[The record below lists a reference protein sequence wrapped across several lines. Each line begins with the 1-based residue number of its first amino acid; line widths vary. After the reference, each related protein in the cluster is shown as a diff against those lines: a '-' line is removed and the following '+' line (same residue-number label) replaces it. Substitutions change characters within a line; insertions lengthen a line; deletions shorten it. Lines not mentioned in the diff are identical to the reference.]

1 MKLLEIGKILRPHGI
16 KGAVKVEGFVDEHFS
31 EFNEVFI
38 TSKLA
43 KAQVKS
49 VQDLNNDF
57 YIVTLDIIP
66 DIDTAE
72 KFRNQS
78 IYIDREKYAQ
88 FSEKVY
94 LSDLM
99 HKPVLDENGEK
110 LGELVSYEDY
120 GAATILTIRCGAS
133 SYQIPY
139 VDEIIEYDG
148 NLDAFVIEKKKFEA
162 VRV

>member
-1 MKLLEIGKILRPHGI
+1 MKLLEIGKILRPHGV
-16 KGAVKVEGFVDEHFS
+16 KGAVKVECFVDEHFS
-31 EFNEVFI
+31 EFKKVFI

-43 KAQVKS
+43 KAEVKS
-49 VQDLNNDF
+49 VQDLNKDF
-57 YIVTLDIIP
+57 YIVNLDIIP

-78 IYIDREKYAQ
+78 IYIDREQYSQ

-94 LSDLM
+94 LSDLI
-99 HKPVLDENGEK
+99 HKDIIDENGNK
-110 LGELVSYEDY
+110 LGELEDYEDY
-120 GAATILTIRCGAS
+120 GAATILTIKCGPV

-139 VDEIIEYDG
+139 VDDIIEYDADK
-148 NLDAFVIEKKKFEA
+148 DAFIIEKKKFEA

>member
-1 MKLLEIGKILRPHGI
+1 MKLLEVGKILRPHGV
-16 KGAVKVEGFVDEHFS
+16 KGAVKVECFVDEHFG
-31 EFNEVFI
+31 EFKKVFI

-43 KAQVKS
+43 KAEVKS
-49 VQDLNNDF
+49 VQDLNKDF
-57 YIVTLDIIP
+57 YIVNLDIIP

-78 IYIDREKYAQ
+78 IYIDREQYSQ

-94 LSDLM
+94 LSDLI
-99 HKPVLDENGEK
+99 HKDVIDENGDK
-110 LGELVSYEDY
+110 IGELADYEDY
-120 GAATILTIRCGAS
+120 GAATILTIKCGPV

-139 VDEIIEYDG
+139 VDEIIEYDAEK
-148 NLDAFVIEKKKFEA
+148 DAFVIEKKKFEA